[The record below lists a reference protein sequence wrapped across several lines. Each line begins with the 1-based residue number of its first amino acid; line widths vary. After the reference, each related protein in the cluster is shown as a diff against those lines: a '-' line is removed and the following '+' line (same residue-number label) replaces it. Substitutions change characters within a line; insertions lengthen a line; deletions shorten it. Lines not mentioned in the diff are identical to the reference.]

1 MIQLTAK
8 TLVPTAITDA
18 MLVSCTVAEPAPG
31 ETAWN
36 AATAYAVGDVAVR
49 TTVHKRYKRLI
60 AGTTATPP
68 ESDTSDP
75 PVWLDIG
82 ATNRWAQ
89 FDQKVGTVTSVPSG
103 DLVTVLQPGSVE
115 GIALLELTGT
125 SVRVVMTDRPA
136 GPGAVGVY
144 DSGEISLEDVTPISS
159 VYDWMYAPM
168 QHRLSVVLADLPGQ
182 FPSCEITVTVRSTS
196 GAACGVLAV
205 GRVIEIG
212 ATEYDAGAGIINF
225 GKVNDD
231 GFGNREWV
239 EGDWANRVT
248 LPLLLNR
255 SDFARVHRQ
264 LARLRSTPC
273 IYIGSS
279 MRDLEPLV
287 CYGVFRDLYIT
298 VPVFPLAHLALEVDG
313 LNNI

>member
-8 TLVPTAITDA
+8 TLVPTAITSA
-18 MLVSCTVAEPAPG
+18 MLVSCTVAEPASG
-31 ETAWN
+31 ETEWN
-36 AATAYAVGDVAVR
+36 AATSYTVGDVAVR

-82 ATNRWAQ
+82 ATNRWSQ
-89 FDQKVGTVTSVPSG
+89 FDRKVGTVTSVPSG

-136 GPGAVGVY
+136 GPGAVVVY
-144 DSGEISLEDVTPISS
+144 DSGEISLDATPISS

-168 QHRLSVVLADLPGQ
+168 QQRLSVVLTDLPGQ
-182 FPSCEITVTVRSTS
+182 FPSCEVTVTVRSTS

-255 SDFARVHRQ
+255 ADFARVHRQ

-298 VPVFPLAHLALEVDG
+298 VPYYPLARLALEVDG